1 MMFGWKGWRA
11 CCPLILFVICSCYFN
26 GKYYS
31 AKKERKKKRKD
42 KKKKGIGSGP
52 QLKHK
57 TLATKLVEKTS
68 TYVVIVAK

>member
-1 MMFGWKGWRA
+1 MESIIQPK
-11 CCPLILFVICSCYFN
+11 
-26 GKYYS
+26 
-31 AKKERKKKRKD
+31 KKEKKKKKKD
-42 KKKKGIGSGP
+42 KKKKGIGSGT